1 MKGFETMKNRY
12 LSIKCPSCMS
22 ITQMKAK
29 SMRSDI
35 FFCPVCDVGE
45 IDNPNAAPETRRY
58 ESRVSLEMRVPVT
71 V

>member
-1 MKGFETMKNRY
+1 
-12 LSIKCPSCMS
+12 MS